1 MYTFYRFPNGLRK
14 ALTLSYD
21 DGVEQDVRFMD
32 ILDKYGIKCTFN
44 LNSGCWA
51 AEGTV
56 YPTGQIHRRLSK
68 SQVEKLYAN
77 SNHEVAAHCLTH
89 ASLTELSP
97 SEMAWEV
104 LADRKNLEEMFG
116 GLVRGFAYPFG
127 TYSDQVVD
135 ALKATGVAYA
145 RTVVS
150 TNDFSIPTD
159 WLRLHP
165 TCHHNAPNLME
176 LCDRFLADGAPFGSR
191 LFYLWG
197 HSYEF
202 EADNN
207 WQVIEDFCAKM
218 AGHDDIWYATNIE
231 IVDYVN
237 ACRSIRASADGRTLH
252 NPTCTDVWADVD
264 GKTVCIKAGE
274 TVRL

>member
-1 MYTFYRFPNGLRK
+1 MSQFFRFPGGLRK

-21 DGVEQDVRFMD
+21 DGVEQDVQLID
-32 ILDKYGIKCTFN
+32 ILDKHGIRCTFN

-56 YPTGQIHRRLSK
+56 YPKGHIHRRMSA
-68 SQVEKLYAN
+68 SQVKALYAN
-77 SNHEVAAHCLTH
+77 PNHEVAAHCLTH
-89 ASLTELSP
+89 ASLTELN
-97 SEMAWEV
+97 AGQIAHEV
-104 LADRKNLEEMFG
+104 LADRENLENMFG
-116 GLVRGFAYPFG
+116 GLVRGLAYPFG
-127 TYSDQVVD
+127 SFSDAVVD
-135 ALKATGVAYA
+135 ALKATGAAYA

-150 TNDFSIPTD
+150 TNNTEIPAD

-165 TCHHNAPNLME
+165 TCHHNAPNLPQ
-176 LCDRFLADGAPFGSR
+176 LCDRFLADTVPFGSR

-207 WQVIEDFCAKM
+207 WQVIIDFCEKM
-218 AGHDDIWYATNIE
+218 GGREDIWYATNIE

-237 ACRSIRASADGRTLH
+237 ACRQMRSTADGKTLH
-252 NPTCTDVWADVD
+252 NPTATDVWVEVD
-264 GKTVCIKAGE
+264 GKLHCIPAGATVAC
-274 TVRL
+274 

>member
-1 MYTFYRFPNGLRK
+1 MSTFYRFPNGLRK

-21 DGVEQDVRFMD
+21 DGVEQDVRFMN
-32 ILDKYGIKCTFN
+32 ILDQYGIRCTFN

-51 AEGTV
+51 PEGVT
-56 YPTGQIHRRLSK
+56 YPKGQIHRRLSK
-68 SQVEKLYAN
+68 SQVAKLYAN
-77 SNHEVAAHCLTH
+77 PNHEVAAHCLTH

-97 SEMAWEV
+97 GEIAWEV

-116 GLVRGFAYPFG
+116 GVVRGFAYPFG
-127 TYSDQVVD
+127 TFSEKVVD
-135 ALKATGVAYA
+135 ALKATGIAYA

-150 TNDFSIPTD
+150 TNDFSIPND
-159 WLRLHP
+159 WLTLHP
-165 TCHHNAPNLME
+165 TCHHNAPNLNE
-176 LCDRFLADGAPFGSR
+176 LCDRFLADTVPFGSK

-207 WQVIEDFCAKM
+207 WQVIEDFCKKM

-237 ACRSIRASADGRTLH
+237 ACRQVYTSADGLTFH
-252 NPTCTDVWADVD
+252 NPTCMDVWAEIN

-274 TVRL
+274 TVKV